1 MVYLSFFT
9 SCFLIELISQLRGIE
24 IVYGSFYPFWKLALL
39 FYFASITLFV
49 FGKQIPAMLCECIA
63 LVVAFITPVFVSTF
77 LAISMGYP
85 IVDDWLMA
93 ADARLGFDWV
103 AYIYEIDKH
112 PLLID
117 FLKIMYDIFY
127 LLILLVP
134 LLLVVN
140 RDVGRAYGFIF
151 GFGFLCFLS
160 SVISIWFPAKA
171 AFYSY
176 GVLPEDLENMVPLVG
191 YGFLEQFNIAYY
203 GNLTQISIDNL
214 SGILTF
220 PSVHAGVAFWVIW
233 SARRLPFLGVPI
245 GSISFCMAVSAISHG
260 GHYLIDIVAGFGVAC
275 LTAIVVW
282 TLFLRERP
290 TLDEYHEPS
299 WKTPQSVLLRTN
311 AQTR

>member
-1 MVYLSFFT
+1 MT
-9 SCFLIELISQLRGIE
+9 
-24 IVYGSFYPFWKLALL
+24 A
-39 FYFASITLFV
+39 ITLFV
-49 FGKQIPAMLCECIA
+49 LRKQIPAMLCECIA

-103 AYIYEIDKH
+103 AYIYVIDRY

-134 LLLVVN
+134 LLLIVN
-140 RDVGRAYGFIF
+140 RDIPRAYGFIF
-151 GFGFLCFLS
+151 GFGFLCFVS
-160 SVISIWFPAKA
+160 SIISIWFPSKA

-176 GVLPEDLENMVPLVG
+176 GVIPESLENLVPIVG
-191 YGFLEQFNIAYY
+191 YGFLKQFSIAYE
-203 GNLTQISIDNL
+203 GNLTQISFDNL

-233 SARRLPFLGVPI
+233 SAKRLPFFGVPI
-245 GSISFCMAVSAISHG
+245 GLTSFCMAISAISHG
-260 GHYLIDIVAGFGVAC
+260 GHYLIDIAAGFGVAC
-275 LTAIVVW
+275 LTAMVVW
-282 TLFLRERP
+282 VLFLRKP
-290 TLDEYHEPS
+290 SAFHGFHETS
-299 WKTPQSVLLRTN
+299 WRLLQSVLFRTKV
-311 AQTR
+311 QTR